1 MNFLL
6 YLFISRVGTVICV
19 LSLTSVNYIID
30 DKWFLKAGCFGG
42 LIWTT
47 SVVSS
52 CHRTHFVEISLT
64 VGAQE
69 FSSPAFLGSQIYL
82 WESLR

>member
-42 LIWTT
+42 LI
-47 SVVSS
+47 
-52 CHRTHFVEISLT
+52 
-64 VGAQE
+64 
-69 FSSPAFLGSQIYL
+69 
-82 WESLR
+82 